1 MMNRYAEQQ
10 SGMAPISQS
19 WSKYTKKYLEKGVA
33 FPCLGVALLSF
44 RCRIGGGMRHLKGA
58 IPDKNGS
65 FLWHFTKISNF
76 CFLSSLA
83 EFVAR

>member
-1 MMNRYAEQQ
+1 MMNRYVGQQ
-10 SGMAPISQS
+10 TGMAPISQS
-19 WSKYTKKYLEKGVA
+19 WSKYTKIFGKRCRIPLPRCRIA
-33 FPCLGVALLSF
+33 II

>member
-19 WSKYTKKYLEKGVA
+19 CSKYTKNNLEKGVA

-58 IPDKNGS
+58 IPDKNVS
-65 FLWHFTKISNF
+65 FLWYFTKISNF
-76 CFLSSLA
+76 CFLSSLS
-83 EFVAR
+83 

>member
-1 MMNRYAEQQ
+1 MMNRYAELAVWHGSYFAIMEQ
-10 SGMAPISQS
+10 I
-19 WSKYTKKYLEKGVA
+19 YKKYLEKGVA

-83 EFVAR
+83 EFVAG